1 MIKRRPLQIKDISIN
16 SDDRFGNFTVFKIEY
31 INDINIPKN
40 DIFFIGQELGN
51 ILGLSKVRNSI
62 SLLPD
67 QCKLI
72 LKNEDIEK
80 FRCLEYGRL
89 KLDKLNN
96 RGTTI
101 INLSGLQRLIFKSR
115 KQIAIEYQNWIFDF
129 VLPQIWRRG
138 GYYDPVEADINIRKI
153 FSTVIYNHTENN
165 NYLKS
170 INSNEYDKYKLIINK
185 DYELLNEDKLLQLRI
200 YDMAFYLFF
209 GMRITQLIAD
219 AKSINN
225 YMIVVSDFGGP
236 DAVDFVYHFV
246 CGTIRL
252 IRDNGIPINNIEYG
266 IYGINTSMAL
276 YRIPNG
282 TKYTNYQISKLPP
295 KVDFDK
301 LHKEAWEN
309 APKHGINI
317 DEVVDK

>member
-16 SDDRFGNFTVFKIEY
+16 SDDRFGIFTVFKIGY
-31 INDINIPKN
+31 INDINIPKD
-40 DIFFIGQELGN
+40 DIFFVAKELGN
-51 ILGLSKVRNSI
+51 ILGLDKSRRSI
-62 SLLPD
+62 GNLPD

-72 LKNEDIEK
+72 LTNDDVDK
-80 FRCLEYGRL
+80 FKVAYCATL
-89 KLDKLNN
+89 KLDKLSN
-96 RGTTI
+96 RGITI

-153 FSTVIYNHTENN
+153 FSTVIYNHIENN
-165 NYLKS
+165 NNLRS
-170 INSNEYDKYKLIINK
+170 ISSNEYDKYKLLINK

-236 DAVDFVYHFV
+236 DAVDFVYHFI

-252 IRDNGIPINNIEYG
+252 IRDNGIPIENIEYG
-266 IYGINTSMAL
+266 VYGINTSMAL